1 MSSQVLF
8 SSLLLLSTCNVSPS
22 KVRPLESDCLPMT
35 LTPGLIPIES
45 RMREAECKLALSE
58 AENLERDKNF
68 TEAGKRFADAIG
80 HLLGQDVKIPIDATN
95 DGGVRFPVYLKLT
108 MDECLT
114 AMTCANAISRC
125 MFESGRL
132 AEVGAPRR

>member
-1 MSSQVLF
+1 
-8 SSLLLLSTCNVSPS
+8 
-22 KVRPLESDCLPMT
+22 
-35 LTPGLIPIES
+35 
-45 RMREAECKLALSE
+45 MREAECKLALSE
-58 AENLERDKNF
+58 AENLERDKKY

-125 MFESGRL
+125 MFETGRL
-132 AEVGAPRR
+132 AEVGAPRGSVTTFFCSVTILSNDFQALDWTTEVDVLHKNARFASPPLFGEP

>member
-1 MSSQVLF
+1 MSLSA
-8 SSLLLLSTCNVSPS
+8 SLYLS
-22 KVRPLESDCLPMT
+22 LT
-35 LTPGLIPIES
+35 LGLIPIES

-58 AENLERDKNF
+58 AENLEPDKKY

-125 MFESGRL
+125 MFETGRL
-132 AEVGAPRR
+132 AEVGAPRRSLTTHPDDY